1 MRMKLAPTAL
11 AMGLAAAF
19 PGAAWAQDGDLRTEI
34 QQKYDAALAAT
45 LDPAIVQAND
55 TRYLWASEA
64 KVQCG
69 IALGFLK
76 SGTEDETSISKCRM
90 AYDLMLRP
98 PAAPAPPPPPPPPPP
113 PAAICSQPGMVFFD
127 FDSAE
132 LSSGARETIDAV
144 AVNARPCNWQSI
156 SVVGHA
162 DRSGSNS
169 YNIGLSQRRA
179 QAVAGY
185 LASRGV
191 PGGIISTDARGEEQP
206 RVPTADGVREPQNRR
221 VEMGVR

>member
-1 MRMKLAPTAL
+1 MRTILASTAL
-11 AMGLAAAF
+11 ATCLAVAVPSTAAA
-19 PGAAWAQDGDLRTEI
+19 QEGDLRSEI

-55 TRYLWASEA
+55 TRYIWASEA

-69 IALGFLK
+69 IALGYLK

-90 AYDLMLRP
+90 AYDLMMRP

-113 PAAICSQPGMVFFD
+113 PAAVCTQPGMVFFD

-132 LSSGARETIDAV
+132 LSSGARDTIEAV
-144 AVNARPCNWQSI
+144 AVNARPCNWQGMSI
-156 SVVGHA
+156 VGHA

-179 QAVAGY
+179 QAVASY

-191 PGGIISTDARGEEQP
+191 PSGIISTDARGEEQP

-221 VEMGVR
+221 VELSVR